1 GVSWLEFTT
10 STGDVV
16 RLDPEHPI
24 ELRAFYTDSK
34 DDSHTHNDADE
45 QIRPYMMVRNGLEA
59 LIGRNTFYH
68 LTDIGTLSEQA
79 GTTVLTL
86 QSGGQEYQLS
96 MP

>member
-1 GVSWLEFTT
+1 
-10 STGDVV
+10 
-16 RLDPEHPI
+16 
-24 ELRAFYTDSK
+24 
-34 DDSHTHNDADE
+34 
-45 QIRPYMMVRNGLEA
+45 MMVRNGLEA

-79 GTTVLTL
+79 GTTILTL